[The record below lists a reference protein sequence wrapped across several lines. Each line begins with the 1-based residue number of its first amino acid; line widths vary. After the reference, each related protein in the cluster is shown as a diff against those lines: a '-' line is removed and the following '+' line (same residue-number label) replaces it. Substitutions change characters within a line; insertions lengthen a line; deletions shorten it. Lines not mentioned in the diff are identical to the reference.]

1 VADNIVLNSGSGGA
15 TLAADDITSVWY
27 QIVKLAHGALDS
39 ATLVSTTSG
48 LPVQQQGTW
57 TLGAN
62 SGVDIGDVTLTANS
76 GVDIGDVDV
85 LSVVPGTGATNL
97 GKAEDAAHSTG
108 DVGVMA
114 LGIRDDTLS
123 VFSNLEG
130 DYEPFHMT
138 ATGRLYTS
146 ATVDAALPAGSNNIG
161 DVDVLTVAAGSNL
174 IGDVGL
180 QGRTSGGLTP
190 YKTIDLDETEEEIKA
205 TAGQVYGMHVMNLT
219 AAPLYFKMY
228 NATAATVVVGT
239 TVPTITIPIP
249 GNNDS
254 DGAGFVWSI
263 PQGIAFGT
271 AITIA
276 CTTGVADAD
285 AGAPATNACVATV
298 LYV

>member
-1 VADNIVLNSGSGGA
+1 
-15 TLAADDITSVWY
+15 
-27 QIVKLAHGALDS
+27 
-39 ATLVSTTSG
+39 
-48 LPVQQQGTW
+48 
-57 TLGAN
+57 
-62 SGVDIGDVTLTANS
+62 
-76 GVDIGDVDV
+76 
-85 LSVVPGTGATNL
+85 
-97 GKAEDAAHSTG
+97 
-108 DVGVMA
+108 
-114 LGIRDDTLS
+114 
-123 VFSNLEG
+123 
-130 DYEPFHMT
+130 MT